1 MENSYGVC
9 RLLARVAG
17 TIFITFSIAAAE
29 QVVVIPLLSASGDAM
44 PSHVVKNQTFS
55 SEKGKGLIG
64 TLAVSPSMQTY
75 TTPTYGMTFN
85 FLPVGT
91 FTMGSPADEPGREN
105 DEIQH
110 QVTLTGSFYMQ
121 TTEVT
126 QQQWKEVVLDA
137 VAAGYLADGVLD
149 EQPSTSA
156 GAVYNPEYPVET
168 VTWNNVNTWITALNQ
183 LTGRSYALPTEAQW
197 EYAARATTTTA
208 WAYSYNYD
216 DSAAGKAIEDDF
228 NPNLAAMGWY
238 VWQTGT
244 SSTVGYGTETKPVA
258 KKQSNGWGLYDMHGN
273 VAEWCQD
280 WYGAYPSRSVTDP
293 QGAASSIG
301 ERVYRGGHYNDDA
314 GFTRSAARF
323 SSDPDA
329 STAFLGFR
337 LTLYPGE

>member
-208 WAYSYNYD
+208 WANAYGYD
-216 DSAAGKAIEDDF
+216 DSDAGKVTDQTF
-228 NPNLAAMGWY
+228 NSNLAAMGWY
-238 VWQTGT
+238 VWQNGI
-244 SSTVGYGTETKPVA
+244 SGGYESGSKPVA
-258 KKQSNGWGLYDMHGN
+258 KKQSNAWGLYDMHGN
-273 VAEWCQD
+273 VAEWCFD
-280 WYGAYPSRSVTDP
+280 WYGAYPTGSVSDP
-293 QGAASSIG
+293 QGAENASG
-301 ERVYRGGHYNDDA
+301 TRVYRGGGYSDNA
-314 GFTRSAARF
+314 KLTRSAARF
-323 SSDPDA
+323 NSAPET
-329 STAFLGFR
+329 STAVLGFR